1 MHSVVHLVHAYGLLV
16 VAGFIGL
23 ESVGIPLPGE
33 TALVVA
39 SVIAGRTHELNV
51 VAVILTALAA
61 SLIGR
66 MIGYLIGA
74 QFGYWLLLRF
84 GSYVGITER
93 RIKLGQYL
101 FLKHGGLIIVIAQFI
116 PVLRAIAGILA
127 GANRMPWRH
136 FVIASAIGAG
146 LWATSFGIAAY
157 TFGVQFA
164 RLASHG
170 WLSGPSGWCIFAAA
184 AAIVVIVFTVFVG
197 RHEEELAAKAERALP
212 GPVRHQVSH
221 RP

>member
-1 MHSVVHLVHAYGLLV
+1 MHDVAHLVHVYGLLV

-23 ESVGIPLPGE
+23 ESIGIPLPGE
-33 TALVVA
+33 TALIVG
-39 SVIAGRTHELNV
+39 SVIAGRTHELNIV
-51 VAVILTALAA
+51 TVIIVAFVA

-101 FLKHGGLIIVIAQFI
+101 FLKHGGAIMIIAQFV
-116 PVLRAIAGILA
+116 PFLRAIAGILA

-136 FVIASAIGAG
+136 YLFACFVGA
-146 LWATSFGIAAY
+146 LIWSVIFGAAAY
-157 TFGVQFA
+157 TFGREFA
-164 RLASHG
+164 HLAES
-170 WLSGPSGWCIFAAA
+170 WWFLSGRRGW
-184 AAIVVIVFTVFVG
+184 IVFGVVAVIAVIAFVNFVG
-197 RHEEELAAKAERALP
+197 HHEAQLTAKAERALP
-212 GPVRHQVSH
+212 GPLEL
-221 RP
+221 P

>member
-1 MHSVVHLVHAYGLLV
+1 MHAVAQLVHTYGLLV

-33 TALVVA
+33 TALVVG
-39 SVIAGRTHELNV
+39 SVIAGRTHELNI
-51 VAVILTALAA
+51 VAVILTALVA

-66 MIGYLIGA
+66 MIGYMIGA

-84 GSYVGITER
+84 GSYVGITEK

-101 FLKHGGLIIVIAQFI
+101 FLKHGGAIIIIAQFI

-136 FVIASAIGAG
+136 FLIASAIGAG
-146 LWATSFGIAAY
+146 LWSAFFGMAAY
-157 TFGVQFA
+157 MFGVQFA
-164 RLASHG
+164 RLAAHG
-170 WLSGPSGWCIFAAA
+170 WLFSGPSGWCIFGIAG
-184 AAIVVIVFTVFVG
+184 AILVIGFTVFVG
-197 RHEEELAAKAERALP
+197 RHEAQLAAKAEQALP
-212 GPVRHQVSH
+212 GPLQL
-221 RP
+221 P